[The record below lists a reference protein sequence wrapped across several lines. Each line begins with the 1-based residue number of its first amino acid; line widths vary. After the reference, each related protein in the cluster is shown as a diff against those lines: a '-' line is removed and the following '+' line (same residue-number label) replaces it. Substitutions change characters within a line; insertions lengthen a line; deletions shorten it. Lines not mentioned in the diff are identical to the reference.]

1 MSESIKISRTA
12 EVLGE
17 HNTCSNSNE
26 EEDGD
31 GDGEEI
37 KSDKWEPSDVP
48 TTTWHL
54 AKLPVGSW
62 HS

>member
-1 MSESIKISRTA
+1 MISGTA

-17 HNTCSNSNE
+17 HNTCSNSNQEE
-26 EEDGD
+26 EEDRD
-31 GDGEEI
+31 KDGEEI

-54 AKLPVGSW
+54 AQLSRVESSEVK
-62 HS
+62 

>member
-1 MSESIKISRTA
+1 MISGTA

-17 HNTCSNSNE
+17 HNTCSNSNQVEEE
-26 EEDGD
+26 EEDK
-31 GDGEEI
+31 DGEEI

-54 AKLPVGSW
+54 AQLSRVESSEVK
-62 HS
+62 

>member
-1 MSESIKISRTA
+1 MISGTA

-17 HNTCSNSNE
+17 HNTCSNSNQE
-26 EEDGD
+26 EEEEGD
-31 GDGEEI
+31 IDGEEI

-54 AKLPVGSW
+54 AQLSRVKSSEVK
-62 HS
+62 

>member
-1 MSESIKISRTA
+1 MISGTA

-17 HNTCSNSNE
+17 HNTCSNSNQAE
-26 EEDGD
+26 EEEGD
-31 GDGEEI
+31 KDGEEI

-54 AKLPVGSW
+54 AQLSRVESSEVK
-62 HS
+62 

>member
-1 MSESIKISRTA
+1 MISGTA

-17 HNTCSNSNE
+17 HNTCSNSNQE

-31 GDGEEI
+31 KDGEEI

-54 AKLPVGSW
+54 AQLS
-62 HS
+62 

>member
-1 MSESIKISRTA
+1 MISGTA

-17 HNTCSNSNE
+17 HNTCSNSKQAEE
-26 EEDGD
+26 EEDK
-31 GDGEEI
+31 DGEEI

-54 AKLPVGSW
+54 AQLSRVESSEVK
-62 HS
+62 